1 MMATE
6 LDQATAE
13 WSRAKIQLERLQG
26 RQARGA
32 MSDPMLLA
40 AQRAFDKACR
50 RRAMARQSNNRG

>member
-26 RQARGA
+26 RQTRGG
-32 MSDPMLLA
+32 MSDPMLIA
-40 AQRAFDKACR
+40 AQRAFDKACK
-50 RRAMARQSNNRG
+50 RRAMARATQH